1 MEITFGVLL
10 FCIAAFFVAGFID
23 SVAGGAGFV
32 TAPSLLLVGL
42 PPHVALGTGKLATT
56 IGSLV
61 ALWTFW
67 RGNLILL
74 KIVPVGVICAMIG
87 SASGAWCALQIDS
100 NALGKIIVIMLPLGI
115 LFTIFSGGFKLSE
128 GELPKKF
135 FWTKVV
141 LIGILIGFYEG
152 FFGPGAG
159 TFFLIA
165 LHIFLKMGLVQ
176 ASGTAKAFNIAANF
190 AAFCM
195 FASGDCVSYQVA
207 LPCALASMLGN
218 RVGAFYAI
226 KVGGTFVRNILY
238 AVVGLLIVSLTY
250 KYFFAG

>member
-1 MEITFGVLL
+1 MEITFGVLI

-67 RGNLILL
+67 RGNLILM
-74 KIVPVGVICAMIG
+74 KIVPVGVISAMIG
-87 SASGAWCALQIDS
+87 ASTGAWCALQIDS
-100 NALGKIIVIMLPLGI
+100 AVLGKIIVIMLPLGI
-115 LFTIFSGGFKLSE
+115 LFTIFSGGFKLGE

-141 LIGILIGFYEG
+141 LIGVCIGFYEG

-190 AAFCM
+190 SAFCM
-195 FASGDCVSYQVA
+195 FATGDCVSYQVA

-218 RVGAFYAI
+218 RVGAMYAI

-238 AVVGLLIVSLTY
+238 VVVTLLIVSLAY
-250 KYFFAG
+250 RYFFAS